1 MIEPFQI
8 PSIYNDI
15 SGLMVLPPGTGRHPC
30 VVLSH
35 GLVSSKDSS
44 KYAVLSDLF
53 AAADIASCRF
63 DYHGCGDSGGNIE
76 ETTLTIRLENLDRVV
91 EHVLGHHRVDP
102 GRLGLLG
109 SSFGGVTTVVKA
121 ARDSRVKCISFWAT
135 PFRLEKEGDG
145 KISDIE
151 FKDTIYDDFSR
162 YNILDEAGRVSY
174 ALGIHGE
181 MDEVVPCDEGKAIYR
196 QMKRPK
202 KFELIRNG
210 DHVFSNPLHRDKA
223 LNLALNWFRRFF
235 PGL

>member
-1 MIEPFQI
+1 MTVPQ
-8 PSIYNDI
+8 D
-15 SGLMVLPPGTGRHPC
+15 TGRYPC

-35 GLVSSKDSS
+35 GLVSSKESS
-44 KYAVLSDLF
+44 KYAALSDLL
-53 AAADIASCRF
+53 ANAGIASCRF

-91 EHVLGHHRVDP
+91 EYVLGHERVNP

-109 SSFGGVTTVVKA
+109 SSFGGVTTIIKA

-135 PFRLEKEGDG
+135 PYKLEKEGDG

-151 FKDTIYDDFSR
+151 FKDTIYTDFTH
-162 YNILDEAGRVSY
+162 YDILDEASRVSH
-174 ALGIHGE
+174 ALGLHGK
-181 MDEVVPCDEGKAIYR
+181 MDEIVPCEEGKTIYR

-202 KFELIRNG
+202 QFELIRNG
-210 DHVFSNPLHRDKA
+210 DHVFSNPLHRDRA